1 MDAPEGKLKLIIST
15 WDNSFAPQEVTVD
28 LAADGLI
35 EDQDFTL
42 AARGLATVNG
52 SVMDASGNPV
62 HAEIIFVDADD
73 EERYIWPKEFIM
85 EEDEGVFSGNFTA
98 KIPAGPTRSLQNA
111 GTADFYQP
119 TTWKGPL
126 LGHPSSTTPP
136 P

>member
-62 HAEIIFVDADD
+62 HAEIIFIDADD
-73 EERYIWPKEFIM
+73 EERLIWPKEFII

-98 KIPAGPTRSLQNA
+98 KIPAGSYKVFADA
-111 GTADFYQP
+111 GTAVFYQP
-119 TTWKGPL
+119 TMLKGPL